1 MVNWLFVFYRRQS
14 YLFFRLCNAKP
25 TVTITLNVIMII
37 FKRIADIQKW
47 LQIGKPGKATV
58 GFVPTMG
65 ALHEG
70 HLSLLQQSKKQADI
84 SIVSIFINPAQ
95 FDNKADLEK
104 YPSTVAKDIK
114 LLEENGCDI
123 LFLPSESE
131 IYPDEK
137 SKRKHYDL
145 GNLETVLE
153 GKFRPGHFQG
163 VCLVVERLLTII
175 TPDVLF
181 LGRKDFQ
188 QCLVIKRLINL
199 MKYET
204 DVIVCPITR
213 EESGLAMSS
222 RNQRL
227 NEDER
232 EIAAELFK
240 ALKEIKENRDHSQ
253 FSILKKNAI
262 KKLELKG
269 FKIDYLELAKEKDLQ
284 TVSEFIPGQKLVILI
299 AAFLQNVRL
308 IDNIKLSEY

>member
-1 MVNWLFVFYRRQS
+1 
-14 YLFFRLCNAKP
+14 
-25 TVTITLNVIMII
+25 MII
-37 FKRIADIQKW
+37 FKRITNIQKW
-47 LQIGKPGKATV
+47 LQTARSGKAAV

-188 QCLVIKRLINL
+188 QCLVIKRLISL

-204 DVIVCPITR
+204 DVIICPIAR
-213 EESGLAMSS
+213 EQSGLAMSS

-284 TVSEFIPGQKLVILI
+284 TVSELIPGQKLVILI

-308 IDNIKLSEY
+308 IDNIILSEY

>member
-1 MVNWLFVFYRRQS
+1 MFFTGGKVTV
-14 YLFFRLCNAKP
+14 FFRFRNAKP
-25 TVTITLNVIMII
+25 TATIILNAIMII

-47 LQIGKPGKATV
+47 LQSVKPDMATV

-84 SIVSIFINPAQ
+84 SIISIFINPAQ
-95 FDNKADLEK
+95 FDNKSDLEK
-104 YPSTVAKDIK
+104 YPSPVARDIK

-123 LFLPSESE
+123 LFLPSENE

-137 SKRKHYDL
+137 SKQKHYDL
-145 GNLETVLE
+145 GKLETILE

-175 TPDVLF
+175 TPDFLF

-188 QCLVIKRLINL
+188 QCLVIKRLISL

-204 DVIVCPITR
+204 NVVVCPIMR
-213 EESGLAMSS
+213 EQSGLAMSS

-227 NEDER
+227 SEQER
-232 EIAAELFK
+232 KTAAELFK

-262 KKLELKG
+262 KKLEHKG
-269 FKIDYLELAKEKDLQ
+269 FKIDYLELAKENDLQ
-284 TVSEFIPGQKLVILI
+284 IVSEFIPGQKLVILI

-308 IDNIKLSEY
+308 IDNIILSEY